1 MSFYATILYYNCNMI
16 YRVLEEKTTIES
28 KYLGNY
34 IYNYLDTSFEIPEG
48 MVVDLV
54 EITDDYIARPDLVSI
69 KAYNDDSYTDII
81 CKLNG
86 ISNPFELNAG
96 DVLVLP
102 SFADLN
108 RFIVHPNAEEK
119 EDSDN
124 TNVPVSKKKNEKRK
138 ANEAVV
144 GDKRFSIDKN
154 KRVVVY

>member
-1 MSFYATILYYNCNMI
+1 MI

-34 IYNYLDTSFEIPEG
+34 IYSYLDTSFEIPEG

-86 ISNPFELNAG
+86 ISNPFELNVG

-108 RFIVHPNAEEK
+108 RFIVHPNTEER

-124 TNVPVSKKKNEKRK
+124 TNIPVSKKKNEKRK

>member
-1 MSFYATILYYNCNMI
+1 MI

-108 RFIVHPNAEEK
+108 RFIVHPSAEEK
-119 EDSDN
+119 EDGGN